1 MLKKFGSQAIQ
12 TASDLEEV
20 QNVVN
25 VSFGSMA
32 NEVEAFAKTA
42 IWSFGMSELTAK
54 QTASTFMAMANGMGL
69 AMKDGKNMSLQLTA
83 LAGDMASFYN
93 VRQDVAQT
101 ALNSIFTG
109 ETESLKKFGIVM
121 TEANLSAFALSRGIT
136 KSYSAMSQAEKVALR
151 YHYVL
156 KATANAQGDFARTSG
171 SWANQVRVLKE
182 QFNQLLGILGKGLI
196 QVLTPIVQVLN
207 KLLSYLIAIGNA
219 IAKLFGGGKITS
231 ISGSMADASGSAGD
245 LNNNIVDTSGS
256 LEDAN
261 NNAKKLQKTI
271 ASFDELNVLNSK
283 DASSSSGSGGIGGS
297 GGGISGGLEIP
308 DYTTQAEEGS
318 LKLGKLGEALVNL
331 GESFGRLAKSLVDVL
346 IPAFEAFYKAGLEK
360 PINAIGK
367 LANEILKFLSG
378 ELDKWSNWLT
388 ENKDQIATFAT
399 NLGRIVE
406 PLGLIVA
413 EILRVAWDA
422 LATAL
427 TLIGD
432 AVRAI
437 GDAIINM
444 DLKDLST
451 VLSILL
457 AITSIKAGVEVG
469 KMFRS
474 MKNDIDGNL
483 IDKLAYL
490 EGYLTGDGKLSVGL
504 TKFGNKFKSVFA
516 KIGAS
521 LSPITSGAMTAFS
534 ATLNQIGASG
544 GALTKLKATLAGIG
558 GGVKGLFTIL
568 KANPVGAIIT
578 AIGLVVTAL
587 IHLWNTNE
595 GFRNWVMEFY
605 NGCIKPVFEWIGNTL
620 SELWNEHLK
629 PLWEKLKPGITSI
642 WETIKTV
649 WDAIANLIGGIIEFL
664 SPFISSLLERIGSV
678 VEYISTYIGMVADVL
693 SGIID
698 FIAGIFTGDWE
709 RAWNGVKEIFSS
721 IWEGIKSLAKSAI
734 NILIDT
740 VNGIIKGLNK
750 IHLPNWE
757 ILGSLAGKGINI
769 PLIPR
774 LEKGGVLTSPTIAM
788 MGEYAGAY
796 HNPEIVTPQN
806 ILRETIDASNG
817 NLVSAFYQMCQQVIQ
832 AIDGVDMSV
841 SIGDD
846 VIAQSAKRGNDAYR
860 KRTGY
865 ALI

>member
-20 QNVVN
+20 QNVVD

-42 IWSFGMSELTAK
+42 IQSFGMSELTAK

-101 ALNSIFTG
+101 ALNSVFTG

-121 TEANLSAFALSRGIT
+121 TEANLNVFALSKGIT

-156 KATANAQGDFARTSG
+156 KSTANAQGDFARTSG
-171 SWANQVRVLKE
+171 SWANQVRILKE
-182 QFNQLLGILGKGLI
+182 QFSQLLGILGKGLI

-231 ISGSMADASGSAGD
+231 ISGTLGNASSSAGD
-245 LNNNIVDTSGS
+245 LNDNIGDTSSG

-283 DASSSSGSGGIGGS
+283 DTSSNNGSGGTG

-308 DYTTQAEEGS
+308 DYTTQVEEGS
-318 LKLGKLGEALVNL
+318 LKLGKLGETLANL
-331 GESFGRLAKSLVDVL
+331 AQSFARLAKSLGDVL
-346 IPAFEAFYKAGLEK
+346 IPAFEAFYKTALERAIK
-360 PINAIGK
+360 AIGD
-367 LANEILKFLSG
+367 LINEMLKFLGG
-378 ELDKWSNWLT
+378 ELDKWSDWLT
-388 ENKDQIATFAT
+388 KNKDQIVIFAT

-406 PLGLIVA
+406 PLALIVT
-413 EILRVAWDA
+413 EILRVAWEA

-427 TLIGD
+427 TLIGN

-437 GDAIINM
+437 ADAIINM
-444 DLKDLST
+444 DLKDIST
-451 VLSILL
+451 ILSILL

-474 MKNDIDGNL
+474 MNKDIDGNL

-516 KIGAS
+516 GIGKA
-521 LSPITSGAMTAFS
+521 LTPITAGAMTAFS
-534 ATLNQIGASG
+534 GTLNQIGASG
-544 GALTKLKATLAGIG
+544 GLLLKLKATIAGIG
-558 GGVKGLFTIL
+558 GGIKGLFSIIT
-568 KANPVGAIIT
+568 ANPIGAIVA
-578 AIGLVVTAL
+578 AIGLVIAAL

-595 GFRNWVMEFY
+595 GFRNWVINFY
-605 NGCIKPVFEWIGNTL
+605 NGVIKPIFERIGKII
-620 SELWNEHLK
+620 SDLWNNHLK

-649 WDAIANLIGGIIEFL
+649 WDAIANLIGGIIVFL
-664 SPFISSLLERIGSV
+664 SPIISAILELVAGSIETWAEIV
-678 VEYISTYIGMVADVL
+678 GAIADIL
-693 SGIID
+693 GGIID
-698 FIAGIFTGDWE
+698 FIAGVFTGDWE
-709 RAWNGVKEIFSS
+709 RAWNGLKDIFAGV
-721 IWEGIKSLAKSAI
+721 WDGIKAI
-734 NILIDT
+734 TRQGVNIIVDI
-740 VNGIIKGLNK
+740 VNGVIKGLNK
-750 IHLPNWE
+750 IHLPNWG

-796 HNPEIVTPQN
+796 QNPEIVTPQN

-846 VIAQSAKRGNDAYR
+846 VIAQSTKRGNDAYK
-860 KRTGY
+860 KRTGH

>member
-109 ETESLKKFGIVM
+109 ETESLKKFGVVM

-156 KATANAQGDFARTSG
+156 KATANAQGDFVRTSG

-196 QVLTPIVQVLN
+196 QVLTPIVKVLN

-245 LNNNIVDTSGS
+245 LNNNIGDASGS

-283 DASSSSGSGGIGGS
+283 DTSSSSSSGTGGT

-308 DYTTQAEEGS
+308 DYTTQVEEGS

-346 IPAFEAFYKAGLEK
+346 IPAFEAFYKTGLEK

-399 NLGRIVE
+399 NLGKIVE

-437 GDAIINM
+437 ADAIINM

-457 AITSIKAGVEVG
+457 AIVSIKAGVEVS
-469 KMFRS
+469 KIFRQ
-474 MKNDIDGNL
+474 MNNDISGDFL
-483 IDKLAYL
+483 DKLFYL
-490 EGYLTGDGKLSVGL
+490 DSFFNGDEGKILG
-504 TKFGNKFKSVFA
+504 FANKFKAAFA
-516 KIGAS
+516 KIGEAIA
-521 LSPITSGAMTAFS
+521 PITSGAMTAFS

-568 KANPVGAIIT
+568 KANPIGAIIT
-578 AIGLVVTAL
+578 AIGLVITAL

-649 WDAIANLIGGIIEFL
+649 WDAIANLIGGILVFL
-664 SPFISSLLERIGSV
+664 SPIISGILEGIGSL
-678 VEYISTYIGMVADVL
+678 VEYISTYIGMIADVL

-740 VNGIIKGLNK
+740 VNGIIRGLNK

>member
-101 ALNSIFTG
+101 ALNSVFTG

-156 KATANAQGDFARTSG
+156 KATANAQGDFVRTSG

-231 ISGSMADASGSAGD
+231 ISNTLGNASGSAGD
-245 LNNNIVDTSGS
+245 LNDNIGDASGS

-283 DASSSSGSGGIGGS
+283 DTSSSSGSGGTGGT

-308 DYTTQAEEGS
+308 DYTTQVEEGS
-318 LKLGKLGEALVNL
+318 IKLGKLGETLVNL
-331 GESFGRLAKSLVDVL
+331 AQSFGRLAKSLWDTL
-346 IPAFEAFYKAGLEK
+346 IPAFEAFYKNGLEK
-360 PINAIGK
+360 ATKAIGD
-367 LANEILKFLSG
+367 LINEMLKFLGG

-388 ENKDQIATFAT
+388 ENKDQIAIFAT
-399 NLGRIVE
+399 NLGKIVE

-413 EILRVAWDA
+413 EILRVAWEA

-444 DLKDLST
+444 DLKDIST
-451 VLSILL
+451 ILSILL
-457 AITSIKAGVEVG
+457 AITSIKAGVEVS
-469 KMFRS
+469 KIFRQ
-474 MKNDIDGNL
+474 MNNDISGNL
-483 IDKLAYL
+483 LDKLFYL
-490 EGYLTGDGKLSVGL
+490 DSFFNGDEGKILG
-504 TKFGNKFKSVFA
+504 FANKFKSAFA
-516 KIGAS
+516 KIGEAIA
-521 LSPITSGAMTAFS
+521 PITSGAMTAFS

-578 AIGLVVTAL
+578 AIGLVITAL

-595 GFRNWVMEFY
+595 DFRNWITEFY
-605 NGCIKPVFEWIGNTL
+605 NGCIKPVFEQISKTI

-664 SPFISSLLERIGSV
+664 SPIISGILARIGNV
-678 VEYISTYIGMVADVL
+678 VEYISIYIGMVADVL

-698 FIAGIFTGDWE
+698 FIAGVFTGDWE
-709 RAWNGVKEIFSS
+709 RAWEGVKEIFSS

-740 VNGIIKGLNK
+740 VNGIIRGLNK

>member
-156 KATANAQGDFARTSG
+156 KATANAQGDFVRTSG

-231 ISGSMADASGSAGD
+231 ISNTLGNASGSAGD
-245 LNNNIVDTSGS
+245 LNDNIGDASGS

-283 DASSSSGSGGIGGS
+283 DTSSSSSGSGGTS
-297 GGGISGGLEIP
+297 GGISGGLEIP
-308 DYTTQAEEGS
+308 DYTTQVEEGS
-318 LKLGKLGEALVNL
+318 LKLGKLGETLVSL
-331 GESFGRLAKSLVDVL
+331 AQSFGRLAKSLGDVL
-346 IPAFEAFYKAGLEK
+346 IPAFEAFYKTALEPAIK
-360 PINAIGK
+360 AIGN
-367 LANEILKFLSG
+367 LINEMLKFLGG
-378 ELDKWSNWLT
+378 ELDKWSDWLT
-388 ENKDQIATFAT
+388 KNKDQIVIFAT

-406 PLGLIVA
+406 PLSLIVA

-427 TLIGD
+427 TLIGN

-457 AITSIKAGVEVG
+457 AITSIKAGVEVS

-474 MKNDIDGNL
+474 MNNDIDGNL

-578 AIGLVVTAL
+578 AIGLVITAL

-605 NGCIKPVFEWIGNTL
+605 NGCIKPVFEWIGNTI
-620 SELWNEHLK
+620 SKLWNEHLK

-649 WDAIANLIGGIIEFL
+649 WDAIANLIGGIIQFL
-664 SPFISSLLERIGSV
+664 SPIISAILELVSGAIDTWGDMVGSFV
-678 VEYISTYIGMVADVL
+678 DVL
-693 SGIID
+693 GGIID
-698 FIAGIFTGDWE
+698 FIAGVFTGDWE
-709 RAWNGVKEIFSS
+709 RVWNGLKEIFTG
-721 IWEGIKSLAKSAI
+721 IWDGMKAVAKGAV
-734 NILIDT
+734 NILIDI

-846 VIAQSAKRGNDAYR
+846 LIAQSTKRGTDAYK

>member
-109 ETESLKKFGIVM
+109 ETESLKKFGVVM

-156 KATANAQGDFARTSG
+156 KATANAQGDFVRTSG

-231 ISGSMADASGSAGD
+231 ISNTLGNASGSAGD
-245 LNNNIVDTSGS
+245 LNDNIGDASGS

-283 DASSSSGSGGIGGS
+283 DTSSSSGSGGTS
-297 GGGISGGLEIP
+297 GGISGGLEIP
-308 DYTTQAEEGS
+308 DYTTQVEEGS
-318 LKLGKLGEALVNL
+318 LKLGKLGETLANL
-331 GESFGRLAKSLVDVL
+331 GQSFARLAKSLGDVL
-346 IPAFEAFYKAGLEK
+346 IPAFEAFYKTALEPAIK
-360 PINAIGK
+360 AIGDLINK
-367 LANEILKFLSG
+367 MLQFLGG
-378 ELDKWSNWLT
+378 ELDKWSDWLT
-388 ENKDQIATFAT
+388 KNKDQIVIFAT

-406 PLGLIVA
+406 PLSLIVA

-427 TLIGD
+427 TLIGN

-444 DLKDLST
+444 DLKDIST
-451 VLSILL
+451 ILSILL

-474 MKNDIDGNL
+474 MNNDIDGNL

-568 KANPVGAIIT
+568 KANPIGAIIT
-578 AIGLVVTAL
+578 AIGLVITAL

-605 NGCIKPVFEWIGNTL
+605 NGCIKPVFEWIGNTI

-649 WDAIANLIGGIIEFL
+649 WDAIANLIGGIIQFL
-664 SPFISSLLERIGSV
+664 SPIISGILARIGNV
-678 VEYISTYIGMVADVL
+678 VEYISIYIGMVADVL

-698 FIAGIFTGDWE
+698 FIAGVFTGDWE

-721 IWEGIKSLAKSAI
+721 IWEGMKKLAKGAV
-734 NILIDT
+734 NILIDI

>member
-20 QNVVN
+20 QNVVD

-42 IWSFGMSELTAK
+42 IQSFGMSELTAK

-69 AMKDGKNMSLQLTA
+69 ALKDGKNMSLQLTA
-83 LAGDMASFYN
+83 LSGDMASFYN

-109 ETESLKKFGIVM
+109 ETESLKKFGVVM
-121 TEANLSAFALSRGIT
+121 TEANLSAFALSKGIT
-136 KSYSAMSQAEKVALR
+136 KSYSDMSQAEKVALR

-156 KATANAQGDFARTSG
+156 KSTANAQGDFARTSG
-171 SWANQVRVLKE
+171 SWANQVRILKE

-231 ISGSMADASGSAGD
+231 ISNTLGNASGSAGD
-245 LNNNIVDTSGS
+245 LKDNIGDTSGS

-283 DASSSSGSGGIGGS
+283 DASSSSGSGGTG

-308 DYTTQAEEGS
+308 DYTTQVEEGS
-318 LKLGKLGEALVNL
+318 LKLGKLGETLANL
-331 GESFGRLAKSLVDVL
+331 AQSFARLAKSLGDVL
-346 IPAFEAFYKAGLEK
+346 IPAFEAFYKTALERAIK
-360 PINAIGK
+360 AIGD
-367 LANEILKFLSG
+367 LINEMLKFLGG
-378 ELDKWSNWLT
+378 ELDKWSDWLT
-388 ENKDQIATFAT
+388 KNKDQIVIFAT

-406 PLGLIVA
+406 PLALIVT
-413 EILRVAWDA
+413 EILRVAWEA

-427 TLIGD
+427 TLIGN

-437 GDAIINM
+437 ADAIINM
-444 DLKDLST
+444 DLKDIST
-451 VLSILL
+451 ILSILL

-474 MKNDIDGNL
+474 MNNDIDGNL

-544 GALTKLKATLAGIG
+544 GALTKLKATIAGIG

-568 KANPVGAIIT
+568 KANPIGAIVA
-578 AIGLVVTAL
+578 AIGLIITAL

-595 GFRNWVMEFY
+595 GFRNWVTEFY
-605 NGCIKPVFEWIGNTL
+605 NGCIKPIFERIGKII

-649 WDAIANLIGGIIEFL
+649 WDAIANLIGGIIVFL
-664 SPFISSLLERIGSV
+664 SPIISAILELVSGSIETWAEMVGSL
-678 VEYISTYIGMVADVL
+678 ADVL

-698 FIAGIFTGDWE
+698 FIAGVFTGDWE
-709 RAWNGVKEIFSS
+709 RAWNGLKEIFTG
-721 IWEGIKSLAKSAI
+721 IWDGMKAVARHGV
-734 NILIDT
+734 NILVDI

-774 LEKGGVLTSPTIAM
+774 LAKGGVLTSPTIAM

-796 HNPEIVTPQN
+796 QNPEIVTPQN
-806 ILRETIDASNG
+806 ILKETIDASNG

-832 AIDGVDMSV
+832 AIDGIDMSV
-841 SIGDD
+841 SICDD
-846 VIAQSAKRGNDAYR
+846 VIAQSTKRGNDAYK

>member
-1 MLKKFGSQAIQ
+1 MLKKFGSYAIQ

-54 QTASTFMAMANGMGL
+54 RTASTFMAMANGMGL

-109 ETESLKKFGIVM
+109 ETESLKKFGVVM

-231 ISGSMADASGSAGD
+231 ISNTLGNASGSAGD
-245 LNNNIVDTSGS
+245 LNDNIGDASGS

-283 DASSSSGSGGIGGS
+283 DTSSSSSSGTGGA
-297 GGGISGGLEIP
+297 ISGGLEIP
-308 DYTTQAEEGS
+308 DYTTQVEEGS
-318 LKLGKLGEALVNL
+318 LKLGKLGETLANL
-331 GESFGRLAKSLVDVL
+331 GQSFARLAKSLVNVL
-346 IPAFEAFYKAGLEK
+346 IPAFEAFYKNALEPAIK
-360 PINAIGK
+360 AIGN
-367 LANEILKFLSG
+367 LINEMLKFLGG
-378 ELDKWSNWLT
+378 ELDKWSDWLT
-388 ENKDQIATFAT
+388 KNKDQIVIFAT

-406 PLGLIVA
+406 PLSLIVA

-427 TLIGD
+427 TLIGN

-444 DLKDLST
+444 DLKDIST
-451 VLSILL
+451 ILSILL

-474 MKNDIDGNL
+474 MNNDIDGNL

-568 KANPVGAIIT
+568 KANPIGLIIT
-578 AIGLVVTAL
+578 AIGLVITAL

-605 NGCIKPVFEWIGNTL
+605 NGCIKPVFEWIGNTI
-620 SELWNEHLK
+620 SKLWNEHLK

-649 WDAIANLIGGIIEFL
+649 WDAIANLIGGIIQFL
-664 SPFISSLLERIGSV
+664 SPIISAILELVSGAIDTWAEMVGSF
-678 VEYISTYIGMVADVL
+678 ADVL
-693 SGIID
+693 GGIID
-698 FIAGIFTGDWE
+698 FIAGVFTGDWE
-709 RAWNGVKEIFSS
+709 RVWNGLKEIFTG
-721 IWEGIKSLAKSAI
+721 IWDGMKAVAKGAV
-734 NILIDT
+734 NVLIDI

>member
-109 ETESLKKFGIVM
+109 ETESLKKFGVVM

-156 KATANAQGDFARTSG
+156 KATANAQGDFVRTSG

-182 QFNQLLGILGKGLI
+182 HFNQSLGILGKGLI
-196 QVLTPIVQVLN
+196 PVLTPIVHLLN

-231 ISGSMADASGSAGD
+231 ISNTLGNASGSAGD
-245 LNNNIVDTSGS
+245 LNDNIGDASGS

-283 DASSSSGSGGIGGS
+283 DTSSSSSSGTGGA
-297 GGGISGGLEIP
+297 ISGGLEIP
-308 DYTTQAEEGS
+308 DYTTQVEEGS
-318 LKLGKLGEALVNL
+318 LKLGKLGETLVNL
-331 GESFGRLAKSLVDVL
+331 AQSFARLAKSLGDVL
-346 IPAFEAFYKAGLEK
+346 IPAFEAFYKTALEPAIK
-360 PINAIGK
+360 AIGN
-367 LANEILKFLSG
+367 LINEMLKFLGG
-378 ELDKWSNWLT
+378 ELDKWSDWLT
-388 ENKDQIATFAT
+388 KNKDQIVIFAT

-406 PLGLIVA
+406 PLSLIVA

-427 TLIGD
+427 TLIGN

-437 GDAIINM
+437 ADAIINM
-444 DLKDLST
+444 DLKDIST
-451 VLSILL
+451 ILSILL

-474 MKNDIDGNL
+474 MNNDIDGNL

-504 TKFGNKFKSVFA
+504 TKFGNKFKSIFA

-578 AIGLVVTAL
+578 AIGLVITAL

-605 NGCIKPVFEWIGNTL
+605 NGCIKPVFEQISKTI
-620 SELWNEHLK
+620 SKLWNEHLK

-649 WDAIANLIGGIIEFL
+649 WDAIANLIGGIIQFL
-664 SPFISSLLERIGSV
+664 SPIISAILELVSGAIDTWGDMVGSFV
-678 VEYISTYIGMVADVL
+678 DVL
-693 SGIID
+693 GGIID
-698 FIAGIFTGDWE
+698 FIAGVFTGDWE
-709 RAWNGVKEIFSS
+709 RVWNGLKEIFTG
-721 IWEGIKSLAKSAI
+721 IWDGMKAVAKGAV
-734 NILIDT
+734 NILIDI

-796 HNPEIVTPQN
+796 QNPEIVTPQN

>member
-101 ALNSIFTG
+101 ALNSVFTG

-121 TEANLSAFALSRGIT
+121 TEANLNAFALSRGIT

-156 KATANAQGDFARTSG
+156 KSTANAQGDFARTSG

-182 QFNQLLGILGKGLI
+182 QFSQLLGILGKGLI

-231 ISGSMADASGSAGD
+231 ISGSIADASGSAGD
-245 LNNNIVDTSGS
+245 LNDNIGDTSGS

-283 DASSSSGSGGIGGS
+283 DTSSSSGSGGT
-297 GGGISGGLEIP
+297 GGGISGELEIP
-308 DYTTQAEEGS
+308 DYTTQVEEGS
-318 LKLGKLGEALVNL
+318 LKLGKLGETLANL
-331 GESFGRLAKSLVDVL
+331 GQSFARLAKSLGDVL
-346 IPAFEAFYKAGLEK
+346 IPAFEAFYKTALERAIK
-360 PINAIGK
+360 AIGD
-367 LANEILKFLSG
+367 LINEMLKFLGG
-378 ELDKWSNWLT
+378 ELDKWSDWLT
-388 ENKDQIATFAT
+388 KNKDQIVIFAT

-406 PLGLIVA
+406 PLALIVA
-413 EILRVAWDA
+413 EILRVSWEA

-427 TLIGD
+427 TLIGN

-437 GDAIINM
+437 ADAIINM

-451 VLSILL
+451 ILSILL
-457 AITSIKAGVEVG
+457 AITSIKAGVEVS

-474 MKNDIDGNL
+474 MNKDIDGNL

-516 KIGAS
+516 GIAGS

-534 ATLNQIGASG
+534 ATLNKIGASG
-544 GALTKLKATLAGIG
+544 GALTKLKATIAGIG

-578 AIGLVVTAL
+578 AIGLVITAL

-595 GFRNWVMEFY
+595 GFRNWVIEFY
-605 NGCIKPVFEWIGNTL
+605 NGCIKPVFEQISKTI

-642 WETIKTV
+642 WETVKTV
-649 WDAIANLIGGIIEFL
+649 WDAIANLIGGILVFL
-664 SPFISSLLERIGSV
+664 SPIISGILEGIGSV
-678 VEYISTYIGMVADVL
+678 VEYISIYIGMVADVL

-698 FIAGIFTGDWE
+698 FIAGVFTGDWE

-721 IWEGIKSLAKSAI
+721 IWEGIKKLAKAAV
-734 NILIDT
+734 NILIDI

-846 VIAQSAKRGNDAYR
+846 VIAQSTKRGNDAYR
-860 KRTGY
+860 KRTGH

>member
-20 QNVVN
+20 QNVVD

-42 IWSFGMSELTAK
+42 IQSFGMSELTAK

-101 ALNSIFTG
+101 ALNSVFTG

-121 TEANLSAFALSRGIT
+121 TEANLNAFALSKGIT

-156 KATANAQGDFARTSG
+156 KSTANAQGDFARTSG
-171 SWANQVRVLKE
+171 SWANQVRILKE
-182 QFNQLLGILGKGLI
+182 QFSQLLGILGKGLI

-231 ISGSMADASGSAGD
+231 ISGTLGNASSSAGD
-245 LNNNIVDTSGS
+245 LNDNIGDTSSG

-283 DASSSSGSGGIGGS
+283 DTSSNNGSGGTG

-308 DYTTQAEEGS
+308 DYTTQVEEGS
-318 LKLGKLGEALVNL
+318 LKLGKLGETLANL
-331 GESFGRLAKSLVDVL
+331 AQSFARLAKSLGDVL
-346 IPAFEAFYKAGLEK
+346 IPAFEAFYKTALERAIK
-360 PINAIGK
+360 AIGD
-367 LANEILKFLSG
+367 LINEMLKFLGG
-378 ELDKWSNWLT
+378 ELDKWSDWLT
-388 ENKDQIATFAT
+388 KNKDQIVIFAT

-406 PLGLIVA
+406 PLALIVT
-413 EILRVAWDA
+413 EILRVAWEA

-427 TLIGD
+427 TLIGN

-437 GDAIINM
+437 ADAIINM
-444 DLKDLST
+444 DLKDIST
-451 VLSILL
+451 ILSILL

-474 MKNDIDGNL
+474 MNKDIDGNL

-516 KIGAS
+516 GIGKA
-521 LSPITSGAMTAFS
+521 LTPITAGAMTAFS
-534 ATLNQIGASG
+534 GTLNQIGASG
-544 GALTKLKATLAGIG
+544 GLLLKLKATIAGIG
-558 GGVKGLFTIL
+558 GGIKGLFSIIT
-568 KANPVGAIIT
+568 ANPIGAIVA
-578 AIGLVVTAL
+578 AIGLVIAAL

-595 GFRNWVMEFY
+595 GFRNWVINFY
-605 NGCIKPVFEWIGNTL
+605 NGVIKPIFERIGKII
-620 SELWNEHLK
+620 SDLWNNHLK

-649 WDAIANLIGGIIEFL
+649 WDAIANLIGGIIVFL
-664 SPFISSLLERIGSV
+664 SPIISAILELVAGSIETWAEIV
-678 VEYISTYIGMVADVL
+678 GAIADIL
-693 SGIID
+693 GGIID
-698 FIAGIFTGDWE
+698 FIAGVFTGDWE
-709 RAWNGVKEIFSS
+709 RAWNGLKDIFAGV
-721 IWEGIKSLAKSAI
+721 WDGIKAI
-734 NILIDT
+734 TRQGVNIIVDI
-740 VNGIIKGLNK
+740 VNGVIKGLNK
-750 IHLPNWE
+750 IHLPNWG

-796 HNPEIVTPQN
+796 QNPEIVTPQN

-846 VIAQSAKRGNDAYR
+846 VIAQSTKRGNDAYK
-860 KRTGY
+860 KRTGH

>member
-101 ALNSIFTG
+101 ALNSVFTG

-156 KATANAQGDFARTSG
+156 KATANAQGDFVRTSG

-245 LNNNIVDTSGS
+245 LNNNIGDASGS

-283 DASSSSGSGGIGGS
+283 DTSSSSSSGSGGT

-308 DYTTQAEEGS
+308 DYTTQVEEGS
-318 LKLGKLGEALVNL
+318 VKLGKLGETLVNL
-331 GESFGRLAKSLVDVL
+331 AQSFGRLAKSLWDTL
-346 IPAFEAFYKAGLEK
+346 IPAFEAFYKNGLEK
-360 PINAIGK
+360 ATKAIGN
-367 LANEILKFLSG
+367 LINEMLKFLGG
-378 ELDKWSNWLT
+378 ELDKWSDWLT
-388 ENKDQIATFAT
+388 ENKDQIAIFAT
-399 NLGRIVE
+399 NLGKIVE

-413 EILRVAWDA
+413 EILRVAWEA

-427 TLIGD
+427 SLIGD

-437 GDAIINM
+437 ADAIINM

-457 AITSIKAGVEVG
+457 AIVSIKAGTEVS
-469 KMFRS
+469 KIFRQ
-474 MKNDIDGNL
+474 MNNDISGNL
-483 IDKLAYL
+483 LDKLFYL
-490 EGYLTGDGKLSVGL
+490 DSFFNGDEGKILG
-504 TKFGNKFKSVFA
+504 FANKFKSAFA
-516 KIGAS
+516 KIGEAIA
-521 LSPITSGAMTAFS
+521 PITSGAMTAFS

-578 AIGLVVTAL
+578 AIGLVITAL

-605 NGCIKPVFEWIGNTL
+605 NGCIKPVFEWIGNTV

-664 SPFISSLLERIGSV
+664 SPIISGILARIGHV
-678 VEYISTYIGMVADVL
+678 VEYISIYIGMVADVL

-698 FIAGIFTGDWE
+698 FIAGVFTGDWE
-709 RAWNGVKEIFSS
+709 RVWEGVKEIFSS
-721 IWEGIKSLAKSAI
+721 IWEGIKRLAKSAV
-734 NILIDT
+734 NALANV
-740 VNGIIKGLNK
+740 VNGIIRGLNK

-769 PLIPR
+769 PLIPT
-774 LEKGGVLTSPTIAM
+774 LAKGGVLTSPTVAM

-846 VIAQSAKRGNDAYR
+846 VIAQSTKRGNDAYK

>member
-156 KATANAQGDFARTSG
+156 KATANAQGDFVRTSG

-231 ISGSMADASGSAGD
+231 ISNTLGNASGSAGD
-245 LNNNIVDTSGS
+245 LNDNIGDASGS

-283 DASSSSGSGGIGGS
+283 DTSSSSGSGGTS
-297 GGGISGGLEIP
+297 GGISGGLEIP
-308 DYTTQAEEGS
+308 DYTTQVEEGS
-318 LKLGKLGEALVNL
+318 LKLGKLGETLANL
-331 GESFGRLAKSLVDVL
+331 GQSFARLAKSLVNVL
-346 IPAFEAFYKAGLEK
+346 IPAFEAFYKTALEPAIK
-360 PINAIGK
+360 AIGDLINK
-367 LANEILKFLSG
+367 MLQFLGG
-378 ELDKWSNWLT
+378 ELDKWSDWLT
-388 ENKDQIATFAT
+388 KNKDQIAIFAT
-399 NLGRIVE
+399 NLGKIVE
-406 PLGLIVA
+406 PLTLIVA

-427 TLIGD
+427 TLIGN

-444 DLKDLST
+444 DLKDIST
-451 VLSILL
+451 ILSILL
-457 AITSIKAGVEVG
+457 AITSIKAGVEVS

-474 MKNDIDGNL
+474 MNNDIDGNL

-578 AIGLVVTAL
+578 AIGLVITAL

-595 GFRNWVMEFY
+595 GFRNWVIEFY
-605 NGCIKPVFEWIGNTL
+605 NGCIKPVFEQISKTI
-620 SELWNEHLK
+620 SKLWNEHLK

-649 WDAIANLIGGIIEFL
+649 WDAIANLIGGIIQFL
-664 SPFISSLLERIGSV
+664 SPIISAILELVSGAIDTWGDMVGSFV
-678 VEYISTYIGMVADVL
+678 DVL
-693 SGIID
+693 GGIID
-698 FIAGIFTGDWE
+698 FIAGVFTGDWE
-709 RAWNGVKEIFSS
+709 RVWNGLKEIFTG
-721 IWEGIKSLAKSAI
+721 IWDGMKAVAKGAV
-734 NILIDT
+734 NILIDI

-832 AIDGVDMSV
+832 AIDNVDMSV

>member
-101 ALNSIFTG
+101 ALNSVFTG

-156 KATANAQGDFARTSG
+156 KATANAQGDFVRTSG

-182 QFNQLLGILGKGLI
+182 QFSQLLGILGKGLI

-231 ISGSMADASGSAGD
+231 ISNTLGNASGSAGD
-245 LNNNIVDTSGS
+245 LNDNIGDASGS

-283 DASSSSGSGGIGGS
+283 DTSSSSSGSGGTS
-297 GGGISGGLEIP
+297 GGISGGLEIP
-308 DYTTQAEEGS
+308 DYTTQVEEGS
-318 LKLGKLGEALVNL
+318 LKLGKLGETLVSL
-331 GESFGRLAKSLVDVL
+331 AQSFGRLAKSLGDVL
-346 IPAFEAFYKAGLEK
+346 IPAFEAFYKTALEPAIK
-360 PINAIGK
+360 AIGN
-367 LANEILKFLSG
+367 LINEMLKFLGG
-378 ELDKWSNWLT
+378 ELDKWSDWLT
-388 ENKDQIATFAT
+388 KNKDQIVIFAT

-413 EILRVAWDA
+413 EILKVAWDA

-427 TLIGD
+427 SLIGD

-457 AITSIKAGVEVG
+457 AIVSVKAGTEVS
-469 KMFRS
+469 KIFRQ
-474 MKNDIDGNL
+474 MNNDISGNL
-483 IDKLAYL
+483 IDKLFYL
-490 EGYLTGDGKLSVGL
+490 DSFFNGDEGKILG
-504 TKFGNKFKSVFA
+504 FANKFKAAFA
-516 KIGAS
+516 KIGEAIA
-521 LSPITSGAMTAFS
+521 PITSGAMTAFS

-578 AIGLVVTAL
+578 AIGLVITAL

-595 GFRNWVMEFY
+595 GFRNWVIEFY
-605 NGCIKPVFEWIGNTL
+605 NGCIKPVFEWIGKTI

-642 WETIKTV
+642 WETVKTV
-649 WDAIANLIGGIIEFL
+649 WDAIANLIGGIIQFL
-664 SPFISSLLERIGSV
+664 SPIISAILELVSGAIDTWGDMVGSFV
-678 VEYISTYIGMVADVL
+678 DVL
-693 SGIID
+693 GGIID
-698 FIAGIFTGDWE
+698 FIAGVFTGDWE
-709 RAWNGVKEIFSS
+709 RVWNGLKEIFTG
-721 IWEGIKSLAKSAI
+721 IWDGMKAVAKGAV
-734 NILIDT
+734 NILIDI

>member
-25 VSFGSMA
+25 VSFGSMT

-54 QTASTFMAMANGMGL
+54 RTASTFMAMANGMGL

-109 ETESLKKFGIVM
+109 ETESLKKFGVVM

-156 KATANAQGDFARTSG
+156 KATANAQGDFVRTSG

-231 ISGSMADASGSAGD
+231 ISNTLGNASGSAGD
-245 LNNNIVDTSGS
+245 LNDNIGDASGS

-283 DASSSSGSGGIGGS
+283 DTSSSSGTGGT

-308 DYTTQAEEGS
+308 DYTTQVEEGS
-318 LKLGKLGEALVNL
+318 LKLGKLGETLTNL
-331 GESFGRLAKSLVDVL
+331 AQSFARLAKSLGDVL
-346 IPAFEAFYKAGLEK
+346 IPAFEAFYKTALEPAIK
-360 PINAIGK
+360 AIGN
-367 LANEILKFLSG
+367 LINEMLKFLGG
-378 ELDKWSNWLT
+378 ELDKWSDWLT
-388 ENKDQIATFAT
+388 KNKDQIVIFAN

-427 TLIGD
+427 TLIGN

-444 DLKDLST
+444 DLKDIST
-451 VLSILL
+451 ILSILL

-474 MKNDIDGNL
+474 MNNDIDGNL

-578 AIGLVVTAL
+578 AIGLVITAL

-595 GFRNWVMEFY
+595 GFRNWVIEFY
-605 NGCIKPVFEWIGNTL
+605 NGCIKPVFEQISKTI
-620 SELWNEHLK
+620 SKLWNEHLK

-649 WDAIANLIGGIIEFL
+649 WDAIANLIGGIIQFL
-664 SPFISSLLERIGSV
+664 SPIISAILELVSGAIDTWGDMVGSFV
-678 VEYISTYIGMVADVL
+678 DVL
-693 SGIID
+693 GGIID
-698 FIAGIFTGDWE
+698 FIAGVFTGDWE
-709 RAWNGVKEIFSS
+709 RVWNGLKEIFTG
-721 IWEGIKSLAKSAI
+721 IWDGMKAVAKGAV
-734 NILIDT
+734 NVLIDI

>member
-54 QTASTFMAMANGMGL
+54 RTASTFMAMANGMGL

-109 ETESLKKFGIVM
+109 ETESLKKFGVVM

-151 YHYVL
+151 YNYVL
-156 KATANAQGDFARTSG
+156 KDTANAQGDFVRTSG
-171 SWANQVRVLKE
+171 SWANQVRILKE
-182 QFNQLLGILGKGLI
+182 QFSQLLGILGKGLI

-231 ISGSMADASGSAGD
+231 ISNTLGNASGSAGD
-245 LNNNIVDTSGS
+245 LNDNIGDASGS

-283 DASSSSGSGGIGGS
+283 DTSSSGSGGT

-308 DYTTQAEEGS
+308 DYTTQVEEGS
-318 LKLGKLGEALVNL
+318 LKLGKLGETLANL
-331 GESFGRLAKSLVDVL
+331 AQSFARLAKSLGDVL
-346 IPAFEAFYKAGLEK
+346 IPAFEAFYKTALEPAIK
-360 PINAIGK
+360 AIGN
-367 LANEILKFLSG
+367 LINEMLKFLGG
-378 ELDKWSNWLT
+378 ELDKWSDWLT
-388 ENKDQIATFAT
+388 KNKDQIVIFAT

-406 PLGLIVA
+406 PLSLIVA

-444 DLKDLST
+444 DLKDIST
-451 VLSILL
+451 ILSILL

-474 MKNDIDGNL
+474 MNNDIDGNL

-534 ATLNQIGASG
+534 ATLNQIGTSG

-568 KANPVGAIIT
+568 RANPIGAIIT
-578 AIGLVVTAL
+578 AIGLVITAL

-595 GFRNWVMEFY
+595 GFRNWVIEFY
-605 NGCIKPVFEWIGNTL
+605 NGCIKPVFEWIGKTI

-629 PLWEKLKPGITSI
+629 PLWEKLRPGITSI

-649 WDAIANLIGGIIEFL
+649 WDAIANLIGGIIQFL
-664 SPFISSLLERIGSV
+664 SPIISAILELVSGAIDTWAEMVGSFV
-678 VEYISTYIGMVADVL
+678 DVL
-693 SGIID
+693 GGIID
-698 FIAGIFTGDWE
+698 FIAGVFTGDWE
-709 RAWNGVKEIFSS
+709 RVWNGLKEIFTG
-721 IWEGIKSLAKSAI
+721 IWDGMKAVAKGAV
-734 NILIDT
+734 NILIDI

>member
-109 ETESLKKFGIVM
+109 ETESLKKFGVVM

-156 KATANAQGDFARTSG
+156 KATANAQGDFVRTSG

-245 LNNNIVDTSGS
+245 LNNNIGDASGS

-283 DASSSSGSGGIGGS
+283 DTSSSSSGTGGT

-308 DYTTQAEEGS
+308 DYTTQVEEGS
-318 LKLGKLGEALVNL
+318 LKLGKLGETLANL
-331 GESFGRLAKSLVDVL
+331 AQSFARLAKSLGDVL
-346 IPAFEAFYKAGLEK
+346 IPAFEAFYKTALEPAIK
-360 PINAIGK
+360 AIGDLINK
-367 LANEILKFLSG
+367 MLQFLGG
-378 ELDKWSNWLT
+378 ELDKWSDWLT
-388 ENKDQIATFAT
+388 KNKDQIVIFAT

-427 TLIGD
+427 SLIGD

-451 VLSILL
+451 ILSLLL
-457 AITSIKAGVEVG
+457 AIVSIKAGVEVS
-469 KMFRS
+469 KIFRQ
-474 MKNDIDGNL
+474 MNNDISGNL
-483 IDKLAYL
+483 IDKLFYL
-490 EGYLTGDGKLSVGL
+490 DSFFNGDEGKILG
-504 TKFGNKFKSVFA
+504 FANKFKAAFA
-516 KIGAS
+516 KIGAAIA
-521 LSPITSGAMTAFS
+521 PITSGAMTAFS

-578 AIGLVVTAL
+578 AIGLVITAL

-605 NGCIKPVFEWIGNTL
+605 NGCIKPVFEQISKTI
-620 SELWNEHLK
+620 SKVWNEHLK

-649 WDAIANLIGGIIEFL
+649 WDAIANLIGGIIQFL
-664 SPFISSLLERIGSV
+664 SPIISAILELVSGAVDTWGDMIGSFV
-678 VEYISTYIGMVADVL
+678 DVL
-693 SGIID
+693 GGIID
-698 FIAGIFTGDWE
+698 FIAGVFTGDWE
-709 RAWNGVKEIFSS
+709 RVWNGLKEIFTG
-721 IWEGIKSLAKSAI
+721 IWDGMKAVAKGAV
-734 NILIDT
+734 NVLIDI

>member
-109 ETESLKKFGIVM
+109 ETESLKKFGVVM

-156 KATANAQGDFARTSG
+156 KATANAQGDFVRTSG
-171 SWANQVRVLKE
+171 SWANQVRILKE
-182 QFNQLLGILGKGLI
+182 QFSQLLGILGKGLI

-245 LNNNIVDTSGS
+245 LNNNIGDASGS

-283 DASSSSGSGGIGGS
+283 DTSSSSGSGGTGGA
-297 GGGISGGLEIP
+297 ISGGLEIP
-308 DYTTQAEEGS
+308 DYTTQVEEGS
-318 LKLGKLGEALVNL
+318 LKLGKLGETLANL
-331 GESFGRLAKSLVDVL
+331 AQSFARLAKSLGDVL
-346 IPAFEAFYKAGLEK
+346 IPAFEAFYKTALEPAIK
-360 PINAIGK
+360 AIGDLINK
-367 LANEILKFLSG
+367 MLQFLGG
-378 ELDKWSNWLT
+378 ELDKWSDWLT
-388 ENKDQIATFAT
+388 KNKDQIAIFAT

-427 TLIGD
+427 TLIGN

-474 MKNDIDGNL
+474 MNNDIDGNL

-568 KANPVGAIIT
+568 KANPIGAIIT
-578 AIGLVVTAL
+578 AIGLVITAL

-605 NGCIKPVFEWIGNTL
+605 NGCIKPVFEWIGNTI

-649 WDAIANLIGGIIEFL
+649 WDAIANLIGGIIQFL
-664 SPFISSLLERIGSV
+664 SPIISAILELVAGAIDTWGDMVGSFV
-678 VEYISTYIGMVADVL
+678 DVL
-693 SGIID
+693 GGIID
-698 FIAGIFTGDWE
+698 FIAGVFTGDWE

-721 IWEGIKSLAKSAI
+721 IWDGMKAVAKGAV
-734 NILIDT
+734 NILIDI

>member
-109 ETESLKKFGIVM
+109 ETESLKKFGVVM

-156 KATANAQGDFARTSG
+156 KATANAQGDFVRTSG
-171 SWANQVRVLKE
+171 SWANQVRILKE
-182 QFNQLLGILGKGLI
+182 QFSQLLGILGKGLI

-245 LNNNIVDTSGS
+245 LNNNIGDASGS

-283 DASSSSGSGGIGGS
+283 DTSSSSGSGGTGGA
-297 GGGISGGLEIP
+297 ISGGLEIP
-308 DYTTQAEEGS
+308 DYTTQVEEGS
-318 LKLGKLGEALVNL
+318 LKLGKLGETLANL
-331 GESFGRLAKSLVDVL
+331 AQSFARLAKSLGDVL
-346 IPAFEAFYKAGLEK
+346 IPAFEAFYKTALEPAIK
-360 PINAIGK
+360 AIGDLINK
-367 LANEILKFLSG
+367 MLQFLGG
-378 ELDKWSNWLT
+378 ELDKWSDWLT
-388 ENKDQIATFAT
+388 KNKDQIVIFAN

-427 TLIGD
+427 TLIGN

-474 MKNDIDGNL
+474 MNNDIDGNL

-568 KANPVGAIIT
+568 KANPIGAIIT
-578 AIGLVVTAL
+578 AIGLVITAL

-605 NGCIKPVFEWIGNTL
+605 NGCIKPVFEWIGNTI

-649 WDAIANLIGGIIEFL
+649 WDAIANLIGGIIQFL
-664 SPFISSLLERIGSV
+664 SPIISAILELVAGAIDTWGDMVGSFV
-678 VEYISTYIGMVADVL
+678 DVL
-693 SGIID
+693 GGIID
-698 FIAGIFTGDWE
+698 FIAGVFTGDWE

-721 IWEGIKSLAKSAI
+721 IWDGMKAVAKGAV
-734 NILIDT
+734 NILIDI

>member
-101 ALNSIFTG
+101 ALNSVFTG

-121 TEANLSAFALSRGIT
+121 TEANLNAFALSRGIT

-156 KATANAQGDFARTSG
+156 KATANAQGDFVRTSG

-231 ISGSMADASGSAGD
+231 ISNTLDNASGSAGD
-245 LNNNIVDTSGS
+245 LNNNIGDASGS

-283 DASSSSGSGGIGGS
+283 DTSSSSGSGGTGGA

-308 DYTTQAEEGS
+308 DYTTQVEEGS
-318 LKLGKLGEALVNL
+318 LKLGKLGETLVNL
-331 GESFGRLAKSLVDVL
+331 AQSFARLAKSLWDTL
-346 IPAFEAFYKAGLEK
+346 IPAFEAFYKNGLEK
-360 PINAIGK
+360 ATKAIGD
-367 LANEILKFLSG
+367 LINEMLKFLGG
-378 ELDKWSNWLT
+378 ELDKWSDWLT
-388 ENKDQIATFAT
+388 KNKDQIATFAT
-399 NLGRIVE
+399 NLGKIVE

-413 EILRVAWDA
+413 EILRVAWEA

-427 TLIGD
+427 SLIGD

-457 AITSIKAGVEVG
+457 AITSIKAGVEVS
-469 KMFRS
+469 KIFRQ
-474 MKNDIDGNL
+474 MNNDISGNL
-483 IDKLAYL
+483 IDKLFYL
-490 EGYLTGDGKLSVGL
+490 DSFFNGDEGKILG
-504 TKFGNKFKSVFA
+504 FANKFKDAFA
-516 KIGAS
+516 KIGAAIA
-521 LSPITSGAMTAFS
+521 PITSGAMTAFS

-578 AIGLVVTAL
+578 AIGLVITAL

-595 GFRNWVMEFY
+595 DFRNWITEFY
-605 NGCIKPVFEWIGNTL
+605 NGCIKPVFEQISKTI

-649 WDAIANLIGGIIEFL
+649 WDTIANLIGGIIEFL
-664 SPFISSLLERIGSV
+664 SPFISSILARIGSV

-709 RAWNGVKEIFSS
+709 RAWEGVKEIFSS

-740 VNGIIKGLNK
+740 VNGIIRGLNK

-796 HNPEIVTPQN
+796 QNPEIVTPQN

>member
-20 QNVVN
+20 QNVVD

-42 IWSFGMSELTAK
+42 IQSFGMSELTAK

-69 AMKDGKNMSLQLTA
+69 ALKDGKNMSLQLTA

-101 ALNSIFTG
+101 ALNSVFTG

-121 TEANLSAFALSRGIT
+121 TEANLNAFALSKGIS

-156 KATANAQGDFARTSG
+156 KSTANAQGDFARTSG
-171 SWANQVRVLKE
+171 SWANQVRILKE
-182 QFNQLLGILGKGLI
+182 QFSQLLGILGKGLI

-231 ISGSMADASGSAGD
+231 ISGTLGNASSSAGD
-245 LNNNIVDTSGS
+245 LNDNIGDTSSG

-283 DASSSSGSGGIGGS
+283 DTSSSSGSGGTG

-308 DYTTQAEEGS
+308 DYTTQVEEGS
-318 LKLGKLGEALVNL
+318 LKLGKLGETLANL
-331 GESFGRLAKSLVDVL
+331 AQSFARLAKSLGDVL
-346 IPAFEAFYKAGLEK
+346 IPAFEAFYKTALERAIK
-360 PINAIGK
+360 AIGD
-367 LANEILKFLSG
+367 LINEMLKFLGG
-378 ELDKWSNWLT
+378 ELDKWSDWLT
-388 ENKDQIATFAT
+388 KNKDQIVIFAT

-406 PLGLIVA
+406 PLALIVT
-413 EILRVAWDA
+413 EILRVAWEA

-427 TLIGD
+427 TLIGN

-437 GDAIINM
+437 ADAIINM
-444 DLKDLST
+444 DLKDIST
-451 VLSILL
+451 ILSILL

-474 MKNDIDGNL
+474 MNKDIDGNL

-516 KIGAS
+516 GIASS

-544 GALTKLKATLAGIG
+544 GALTKLKATIAGIG

-568 KANPVGAIIT
+568 KANPIGAIVA
-578 AIGLVVTAL
+578 AIGLIITAL

-595 GFRNWVMEFY
+595 GFRNWVIEFY
-605 NGCIKPVFEWIGNTL
+605 NGCIKPVFEWIGKTI

-642 WETIKTV
+642 WETVKTV
-649 WDAIANLIGGIIEFL
+649 WDAIANLIGGILVFL
-664 SPFISSLLERIGSV
+664 SPIISGILARIGSV
-678 VEYISTYIGMVADVL
+678 VEYISIYIGMVADVL

-698 FIAGIFTGDWE
+698 FIAGVFTGDWE
-709 RAWNGVKEIFSS
+709 RAWNGVKQIFSS
-721 IWEGIKSLAKSAI
+721 IWEGIKKLARAGV
-734 NILIDT
+734 NVLIDT

-774 LEKGGVLTSPTIAM
+774 LAKGGVLTSPTIAM

-796 HNPEIVTPQN
+796 QNPEIVTPQN

-846 VIAQSAKRGNDAYR
+846 VIAQSTKRGNDAYK
-860 KRTGY
+860 KRTGH

>member
-1 MLKKFGSQAIQ
+1 
-12 TASDLEEV
+12 
-20 QNVVN
+20 
-25 VSFGSMA
+25 MA

-42 IWSFGMSELTAK
+42 IQSFGMSELTAK

-69 AMKDGKNMSLQLTA
+69 ALKDGKNMSLQLTA
-83 LAGDMASFYN
+83 LSGDMASFYN

-109 ETESLKKFGIVM
+109 ETESLKKFGVVM
-121 TEANLSAFALSRGIT
+121 TEANLSAFALSKGIT

-156 KATANAQGDFARTSG
+156 KSTANAQGDFARTSG
-171 SWANQVRVLKE
+171 SWANQVRILKE

-231 ISGSMADASGSAGD
+231 ISGTLGNASSSAGD
-245 LNNNIVDTSGS
+245 LNDNIGDTSSG

-271 ASFDELNVLNSK
+271 ASFDELNVLNFK
-283 DASSSSGSGGIGGS
+283 DTSSSSGSGGTGG

-308 DYTTQAEEGS
+308 DYTTQVEEGS
-318 LKLGKLGEALVNL
+318 LKLGKLGETLANL
-331 GESFGRLAKSLVDVL
+331 AQSFARLAKSLGDVL
-346 IPAFEAFYKAGLEK
+346 IPAFEAFYKTALERAIK
-360 PINAIGK
+360 AIGD
-367 LANEILKFLSG
+367 LINEMLKFLGG
-378 ELDKWSNWLT
+378 ELDKWSDWLT
-388 ENKDQIATFAT
+388 KNKDQIVIFAT

-406 PLGLIVA
+406 PLALIVA
-413 EILRVAWDA
+413 EILRVAWEA

-427 TLIGD
+427 TLIGN

-437 GDAIINM
+437 ADAIINM

-451 VLSILL
+451 ILSILL
-457 AITSIKAGVEVG
+457 AIVSIKAGTEVS
-469 KMFRS
+469 KIFRQ
-474 MKNDIDGNL
+474 MNNDIDGNL
-483 IDKLAYL
+483 IDKLFYL
-490 EGYLTGDGKLSVGL
+490 DSFFNGDEGKILAFS
-504 TKFGNKFKSVFA
+504 NKFKSAFA
-516 KIGAS
+516 SIGNAIA
-521 LSPITSGAMTAFS
+521 PITDGAMTAFS

-544 GALTKLKATLAGIG
+544 GALTKLKATIAGIG
-558 GGVKGLFTIL
+558 GGVKGLFSIIS
-568 KANPVGAIIT
+568 ANPIGAIVA
-578 AIGLVVTAL
+578 AIGLVITAL

-595 GFRNWVMEFY
+595 GFRNWVTEFY
-605 NGCIKPVFEWIGNTL
+605 NGCIKPIFERIGKII
-620 SELWNEHLK
+620 SDLWNDHLK

-649 WDAIANLIGGIIEFL
+649 WDAIANLIGGIIVFL
-664 SPFISSLLERIGSV
+664 SPIISAILELVSGSIETWAEMVGSL
-678 VEYISTYIGMVADVL
+678 ADVL

-698 FIAGIFTGDWE
+698 FIAGVFTGDWE
-709 RAWNGVKEIFSS
+709 RAWNGLKEIFTG
-721 IWEGIKSLAKSAI
+721 IWDGMKAVARHGV
-734 NILIDT
+734 NILVDI

-774 LEKGGVLTSPTIAM
+774 LAKGGVLTSPTLAM

-796 HNPEIVTPQN
+796 QNPEIVTPQN
-806 ILRETIDASNG
+806 ILKETIDASNG

-846 VIAQSAKRGNDAYR
+846 VIAQSTKRGNDAYK

>member
-109 ETESLKKFGIVM
+109 ETESLKKFGVVM

-156 KATANAQGDFARTSG
+156 KATANAQGDFVRTSG

-231 ISGSMADASGSAGD
+231 ISGSIADASGSAGD
-245 LNNNIVDTSGS
+245 LNNNIGDASGS

-283 DASSSSGSGGIGGS
+283 DTSSSSGSGGTGGA
-297 GGGISGGLEIP
+297 ISGGLEIP
-308 DYTTQAEEGS
+308 DYTTQVEEGS
-318 LKLGKLGEALVNL
+318 LKLGKLGETLANL
-331 GESFGRLAKSLVDVL
+331 GQSFARLAKSLVNVL
-346 IPAFEAFYKAGLEK
+346 IPAFEAFYKNALEK
-360 PINAIGK
+360 AIKAIGDLINK
-367 LANEILKFLSG
+367 MLKFFGG
-378 ELDKWSNWLT
+378 ELDKWSDWLT
-388 ENKDQIATFAT
+388 KNKDQIVIFAT

-406 PLGLIVA
+406 PLTLIVA

-427 TLIGD
+427 TLIGN

-444 DLKDLST
+444 DLKDIST
-451 VLSILL
+451 ILSILL

-474 MKNDIDGNL
+474 MNNDIDGNL

-568 KANPVGAIIT
+568 KANPIGLIIT
-578 AIGLVVTAL
+578 AIGLVITAL

-595 GFRNWVMEFY
+595 GFRNWVIEFY
-605 NGCIKPVFEWIGNTL
+605 NGCIKPVFEWIGKTI

-642 WETIKTV
+642 WETVKTV
-649 WDAIANLIGGIIEFL
+649 WDAIANLIGGIIQFL
-664 SPFISSLLERIGSV
+664 SPIISAILELVSGAIDTWGDMVGSFV
-678 VEYISTYIGMVADVL
+678 DVL
-693 SGIID
+693 GGIID
-698 FIAGIFTGDWE
+698 FIAGVFTGDWE
-709 RAWNGVKEIFSS
+709 RVWNGLKEIFTG
-721 IWEGIKSLAKSAI
+721 IWDGMKAVAKGAV
-734 NILIDT
+734 NVLIDI

-796 HNPEIVTPQN
+796 QNPEIVTPQN

>member
-109 ETESLKKFGIVM
+109 ETESLKKFGVVM

-156 KATANAQGDFARTSG
+156 KATANAQGDFVRTSG

-231 ISGSMADASGSAGD
+231 ISNTLGDASGSAGD
-245 LNNNIVDTSGS
+245 LNNNIGDASGS

-283 DASSSSGSGGIGGS
+283 DTSSSSSSGTGGA
-297 GGGISGGLEIP
+297 ISGGLEIP
-308 DYTTQAEEGS
+308 DYTTQVEEGS
-318 LKLGKLGEALVNL
+318 LKLGKLGETLANL
-331 GESFGRLAKSLVDVL
+331 AQSFARLAKSLGDVL
-346 IPAFEAFYKAGLEK
+346 IPAFEAFYKTALEPAIK
-360 PINAIGK
+360 AIGN
-367 LANEILKFLSG
+367 LINEMLKFLGG
-378 ELDKWSNWLT
+378 ELDKWSDWLT
-388 ENKDQIATFAT
+388 KNKDQIVIFAT

-406 PLGLIVA
+406 PLSLIVA

-427 TLIGD
+427 TLIGN

-444 DLKDLST
+444 DLKDIST
-451 VLSILL
+451 ILSILL

-474 MKNDIDGNL
+474 MNNDIDGNL

-578 AIGLVVTAL
+578 AIGLVITAL

-595 GFRNWVMEFY
+595 GFRNWVIEFY
-605 NGCIKPVFEWIGNTL
+605 NGCIKPVFEWIGKTI

-649 WDAIANLIGGIIEFL
+649 WDAIANLIGGIIQFL
-664 SPFISSLLERIGSV
+664 SPIISAILELVSGAIDTWGDMVGSFV
-678 VEYISTYIGMVADVL
+678 DVL

-698 FIAGIFTGDWE
+698 FIAGVFTGDWE
-709 RAWNGVKEIFSS
+709 RVWNGLKEIFTG
-721 IWEGIKSLAKSAI
+721 IWDGMKAVAKGAV
-734 NILIDT
+734 NILIDI

>member
-109 ETESLKKFGIVM
+109 ETESLKKFGVVM

-156 KATANAQGDFARTSG
+156 KATANAQGDFVRTSG

-231 ISGSMADASGSAGD
+231 ISGTMADASGSAGD

-283 DASSSSGSGGIGGS
+283 DTSSSSSGSGGTG
-297 GGGISGGLEIP
+297 GGGIAGGLEIP
-308 DYTTQAEEGS
+308 DYTTQVEEGS
-318 LKLGKLGEALVNL
+318 LKLGKLGETLVNL
-331 GESFGRLAKSLVDVL
+331 AQSFARLAKSLGDVL
-346 IPAFEAFYKAGLEK
+346 IPAFEAFYKTALEPAIK
-360 PINAIGK
+360 AIGN
-367 LANEILKFLSG
+367 LINEMLKFLGG
-378 ELDKWSNWLT
+378 ELDKWSDWLT
-388 ENKDQIATFAT
+388 KNKDQIVIFAT

-413 EILRVAWDA
+413 EILRVAWEA

-444 DLKDLST
+444 DLKDIST
-451 VLSILL
+451 ILSILL
-457 AITSIKAGVEVG
+457 AITSIKAGVEVS
-469 KMFRS
+469 KIFRQ
-474 MKNDIDGNL
+474 MNNDISGNL
-483 IDKLAYL
+483 LDKLFYL
-490 EGYLTGDGKLSVGL
+490 DSFFNGDEGKILG
-504 TKFGNKFKSVFA
+504 FANKFKSAFA

-578 AIGLVVTAL
+578 AIGLVITAL

-605 NGCIKPVFEWIGNTL
+605 NGCIKPVFEWIGNTI

-649 WDAIANLIGGIIEFL
+649 WDAIANLIGGIIMFL
-664 SPFISSLLERIGSV
+664 SPIISAILELVSGAIDTWGDMVGSFV
-678 VEYISTYIGMVADVL
+678 DVL
-693 SGIID
+693 GGIID
-698 FIAGIFTGDWE
+698 FIAGVFTGDWE
-709 RAWNGVKEIFSS
+709 RAWNGLKEIFTG
-721 IWEGIKSLAKSAI
+721 IWDGMKAVAKGAV
-734 NILIDT
+734 NILIDI

-774 LEKGGVLTSPTIAM
+774 LAKGGVLTSPTVAM

-796 HNPEIVTPQN
+796 QNPEIVTPQN

>member
-109 ETESLKKFGIVM
+109 ETESLKKFGVVM

-156 KATANAQGDFARTSG
+156 KATANAQGDFVRTSG

-245 LNNNIVDTSGS
+245 LNNNIGNASGS

-283 DASSSSGSGGIGGS
+283 DTSSSSGSGGTGGT
-297 GGGISGGLEIP
+297 GGAISGGLEIP
-308 DYTTQAEEGS
+308 DYTTQVEEGS
-318 LKLGKLGEALVNL
+318 VKLGKLGETLVNL
-331 GESFGRLAKSLVDVL
+331 AQSFGRLAKSLWDTL
-346 IPAFEAFYKAGLEK
+346 IPAFEAFYKNGLEK
-360 PINAIGK
+360 ATKAIGN
-367 LANEILKFLSG
+367 LINEMLKFLGG

-388 ENKDQIATFAT
+388 ENKDQIAIFAT
-399 NLGRIVE
+399 NLGKIVE

-413 EILRVAWDA
+413 EILRVAWEA

-457 AITSIKAGVEVG
+457 AIVSIKAGVEVS
-469 KMFRS
+469 KIFRQ
-474 MKNDIDGNL
+474 MNNDISGNL
-483 IDKLAYL
+483 LDKLFYL
-490 EGYLTGDGKLSVGL
+490 DSFFNGDEGKILG
-504 TKFGNKFKSVFA
+504 FANKFKSAFA
-516 KIGAS
+516 KIGEAIA
-521 LSPITSGAMTAFS
+521 PITSGAMTAFS

-578 AIGLVVTAL
+578 AIGLVITAL

-595 GFRNWVMEFY
+595 DFRNWVTEFY
-605 NGCIKPVFEWIGNTL
+605 NGCIKPIFEQIGKTL

-642 WETIKTV
+642 WDTIKTV
-649 WDAIANLIGGIIEFL
+649 WDTIANLIGGIIEFL
-664 SPFISSLLERIGSV
+664 SPIISGILAEIGSV
-678 VEYISTYIGMVADVL
+678 VDYISTYIGMIADVL

-709 RAWNGVKEIFSS
+709 RAWEGVKEIFSS

-740 VNGIIKGLNK
+740 VNGIIRGLNK

>member
-20 QNVVN
+20 QNVVD

-42 IWSFGMSELTAK
+42 IQSFGMSELTAK

-69 AMKDGKNMSLQLTA
+69 ALKDGKNMSLQLTA

-121 TEANLSAFALSRGIT
+121 TEANLSAFALSKGIT

-156 KATANAQGDFARTSG
+156 KSTANAQGDFARTSG
-171 SWANQVRVLKE
+171 SWANQVRILKE
-182 QFNQLLGILGKGLI
+182 QFSQLLGILGKGLI

-231 ISGSMADASGSAGD
+231 ISNTLGNASGSAGD
-245 LNNNIVDTSGS
+245 LNDNIGDTSGS

-283 DASSSSGSGGIGGS
+283 DTSSGGTSGTG
-297 GGGISGGLEIP
+297 GGGISGELEIP
-308 DYTTQAEEGS
+308 DYTTQVEEGS
-318 LKLGKLGEALVNL
+318 LKLGKLGETLANL
-331 GESFGRLAKSLVDVL
+331 AKSFARLAKSLGDVL
-346 IPAFEAFYKAGLEK
+346 IPAFEAFYKTALERAIK
-360 PINAIGK
+360 AIGD
-367 LANEILKFLSG
+367 LINEMLKFLGG
-378 ELDKWSNWLT
+378 ELDKWSDWLT
-388 ENKDQIATFAT
+388 KNKDQIVIFAT

-406 PLGLIVA
+406 PLALIVS
-413 EILRVAWDA
+413 EILRVAWEA

-427 TLIGD
+427 TLIGN

-437 GDAIINM
+437 ADAIINM
-444 DLKDLST
+444 DLKDIST
-451 VLSILL
+451 ILSILL

-474 MKNDIDGNL
+474 MNNDIDGNL

-578 AIGLVVTAL
+578 AIGLVITAL

-605 NGCIKPVFEWIGNTL
+605 NGCIKPVFEWIGKTI

-649 WDAIANLIGGIIEFL
+649 WDAIANLIGGILVFL
-664 SPFISSLLERIGSV
+664 SPIISGILARIGSV
-678 VEYISTYIGMVADVL
+678 VEYISTYIGMIADVL

-698 FIAGIFTGDWE
+698 FIAGVFTGDWE
-709 RAWNGVKEIFSS
+709 RVWNGVKEIFSS
-721 IWEGIKSLAKSAI
+721 IWEGIKKLAKSAI
-734 NILIDT
+734 NTFANT
-740 VNGIIKGLNK
+740 VNGIIRGLNK

-769 PLIPR
+769 PLIPT
-774 LEKGGVLTSPTIAM
+774 LAKGGVLTSPTIAM

>member
-1 MLKKFGSQAIQ
+1 
-12 TASDLEEV
+12 
-20 QNVVN
+20 
-25 VSFGSMA
+25 MA

-42 IWSFGMSELTAK
+42 IQSFGMSELTAK

-69 AMKDGKNMSLQLTA
+69 ALKDGKNMSLQLTA
-83 LAGDMASFYN
+83 LSGDMASFYN

-109 ETESLKKFGIVM
+109 ETESLKKFGVVM
-121 TEANLSAFALSRGIT
+121 TEANLSAFALSKGIT

-156 KATANAQGDFARTSG
+156 KSTANAQGDFARTSG
-171 SWANQVRVLKE
+171 SWANQVRILKE

-231 ISGSMADASGSAGD
+231 ISNTLGNASGSAGD
-245 LNNNIVDTSGS
+245 LKDNIGDTSGS

-283 DASSSSGSGGIGGS
+283 DASSSSGSGGTG
-297 GGGISGGLEIP
+297 GGGISGELEIP
-308 DYTTQAEEGS
+308 DYTTQVEEGS
-318 LKLGKLGEALVNL
+318 LKLGKLGETLANL
-331 GESFGRLAKSLVDVL
+331 AKSFARLAKSLGDVL
-346 IPAFEAFYKAGLEK
+346 IPAFEAFYKTALERAIK
-360 PINAIGK
+360 AIGD
-367 LANEILKFLSG
+367 LINEMLKFLGG
-378 ELDKWSNWLT
+378 ELDKWSDWLT
-388 ENKDQIATFAT
+388 KNKDQIVIFAT

-406 PLGLIVA
+406 PLALIVS
-413 EILRVAWDA
+413 EILRVAWEA

-427 TLIGD
+427 TLIGN

-437 GDAIINM
+437 ADAIINM

-451 VLSILL
+451 ILSILL
-457 AITSIKAGVEVG
+457 AIVSIKAGTEVS
-469 KMFRS
+469 KIFRQ
-474 MKNDIDGNL
+474 MNNDIDGNL
-483 IDKLAYL
+483 IDKLFYL
-490 EGYLTGDGKLSVGL
+490 DSFFNGDEGKILAFS
-504 TKFGNKFKSVFA
+504 NKFKSAFA
-516 KIGAS
+516 SIGNAIA
-521 LSPITSGAMTAFS
+521 PITDGAMTAFS

-544 GALTKLKATLAGIG
+544 GALTKLKATIAGIG
-558 GGVKGLFTIL
+558 GGVKGLFSIIS
-568 KANPVGAIIT
+568 ANPIGAIVA
-578 AIGLVVTAL
+578 AIGLVITAL

-595 GFRNWVMEFY
+595 GFRNWVTEFY
-605 NGCIKPVFEWIGNTL
+605 NGCIKPIFERIGKII
-620 SELWNEHLK
+620 SDLWNDHLK

-649 WDAIANLIGGIIEFL
+649 WDAIANLIGGIIVFL
-664 SPFISSLLERIGSV
+664 SPIISAILELVSGSIETWAEMVGSL
-678 VEYISTYIGMVADVL
+678 ADVL

-698 FIAGIFTGDWE
+698 FIAGVFTGDWE
-709 RAWNGVKEIFSS
+709 RAWNGLKEIFTG
-721 IWEGIKSLAKSAI
+721 IWDGMKAVARHGV
-734 NILIDT
+734 NILVDI

-774 LEKGGVLTSPTIAM
+774 LAKGGVLTSPTLAM

-796 HNPEIVTPQN
+796 QNPEIVTPQN
-806 ILRETIDASNG
+806 ILKETIDASNG

-846 VIAQSAKRGNDAYR
+846 VIAQSTKRGNDSYK

>member
-54 QTASTFMAMANGMGL
+54 RTASTFMAMANGMGL

-156 KATANAQGDFARTSG
+156 KATANAQGDFVRTSG

-231 ISGSMADASGSAGD
+231 ISNTLGNASGSAGD
-245 LNNNIVDTSGS
+245 LNDNIGDASGS

-283 DASSSSGSGGIGGS
+283 DTSSSSSSGTS
-297 GGGISGGLEIP
+297 GGISGGLEIP
-308 DYTTQAEEGS
+308 DYTTQVEEGS
-318 LKLGKLGEALVNL
+318 LKLGKLGETLVSL
-331 GESFGRLAKSLVDVL
+331 AQSFGRLAKSLGDVL
-346 IPAFEAFYKAGLEK
+346 IPAFEAFYKTALEPAIK
-360 PINAIGK
+360 AIGN
-367 LANEILKFLSG
+367 LINEMLKFLGG
-378 ELDKWSNWLT
+378 ELDKWSDWLT
-388 ENKDQIATFAT
+388 KNKDQIVIFAT

-406 PLGLIVA
+406 PLSLIVA
-413 EILRVAWDA
+413 EILKVAWDA

-427 TLIGD
+427 SLIGD

-437 GDAIINM
+437 ADAIINM
-444 DLKDLST
+444 DLKDIST
-451 VLSILL
+451 ILSILL

-474 MKNDIDGNL
+474 MNNDIDGNL

-578 AIGLVVTAL
+578 AIGLVITAL

-605 NGCIKPVFEWIGNTL
+605 NGCIKPVFEWIGNTI
-620 SELWNEHLK
+620 SKLWNEHLK

-649 WDAIANLIGGIIEFL
+649 WDAIANLIGVIIQFL
-664 SPFISSLLERIGSV
+664 SPIISAILELVSGAIDTWGDMVGSFV
-678 VEYISTYIGMVADVL
+678 DVL
-693 SGIID
+693 GGIID
-698 FIAGIFTGDWE
+698 FIAGVFTGDWE
-709 RAWNGVKEIFSS
+709 RVWNGLKEIFTG
-721 IWEGIKSLAKSAI
+721 IWDGMKAVAKGAV
-734 NILIDT
+734 NILIDI

-846 VIAQSAKRGNDAYR
+846 VIAQSTKRGNDAYK

>member
-54 QTASTFMAMANGMGL
+54 RTASTFMAMANGMGL

-109 ETESLKKFGIVM
+109 ETESLKKFGVVM

-231 ISGSMADASGSAGD
+231 ISNTLGNASGSAGD
-245 LNNNIVDTSGS
+245 LNDNIGDASGS

-283 DASSSSGSGGIGGS
+283 DTSSSSSSGTGGA
-297 GGGISGGLEIP
+297 ISGGLEIP
-308 DYTTQAEEGS
+308 DYTTQVEEGS
-318 LKLGKLGEALVNL
+318 LKLGKLGETLANL
-331 GESFGRLAKSLVDVL
+331 AQSFARLAKSLGDVL
-346 IPAFEAFYKAGLEK
+346 IPAFEAFYKTALEPAIK
-360 PINAIGK
+360 AIGN
-367 LANEILKFLSG
+367 LINEMLKFLGG
-378 ELDKWSNWLT
+378 ELDKWSDWLT
-388 ENKDQIATFAT
+388 KNKDQIVIFAT

-427 TLIGD
+427 TLIGN

-444 DLKDLST
+444 DLKDIST
-451 VLSILL
+451 ILSILL
-457 AITSIKAGVEVG
+457 AIVSVKAGTEVS
-469 KMFRS
+469 KIFRQ
-474 MKNDIDGNL
+474 MNNDISGNL
-483 IDKLAYL
+483 LDKLFYL
-490 EGYLTGDGKLSVGL
+490 DSFFNGDEGKILG
-504 TKFGNKFKSVFA
+504 FANKFKSAFA
-516 KIGAS
+516 KIGEAIA
-521 LSPITSGAMTAFS
+521 PITSGAMTAFS

-578 AIGLVVTAL
+578 AIGLVITAL

-605 NGCIKPVFEWIGNTL
+605 NGCIKPVFEWIGNTI

-649 WDAIANLIGGIIEFL
+649 WDAIANLIGGILVFL
-664 SPFISSLLERIGSV
+664 SPIISGILARIGNV

-698 FIAGIFTGDWE
+698 FIAGVFTGDWE
-709 RAWNGVKEIFSS
+709 RVWNGVKEIFSS
-721 IWEGIKSLAKSAI
+721 IWEGIKKLAKSAVNALA
-734 NILIDT
+734 NI
-740 VNGIIKGLNK
+740 VNGIIRGLNK

-769 PLIPR
+769 PLIPT
-774 LEKGGVLTSPTIAM
+774 LAKGGVLTSPTVAM

>member
-109 ETESLKKFGIVM
+109 ETESLKKFGVVM

-156 KATANAQGDFARTSG
+156 KATANAQGDFVRTSG

-231 ISGSMADASGSAGD
+231 ISNTLGNASGSAGD
-245 LNNNIVDTSGS
+245 LNNNIGDASGS

-283 DASSSSGSGGIGGS
+283 DTSSSSGTSGT

-308 DYTTQAEEGS
+308 DYTTQVEEGS
-318 LKLGKLGEALVNL
+318 LKLGKLGETLVNL
-331 GESFGRLAKSLVDVL
+331 AQSFGRLAKSLWDTL
-346 IPAFEAFYKAGLEK
+346 IPAFEAFYKNGLEK
-360 PINAIGK
+360 ATKAIGN
-367 LANEILKFLSG
+367 LINEMLKFLGG
-378 ELDKWSNWLT
+378 ELDKWSDWLT
-388 ENKDQIATFAT
+388 KNKDQIAIFAT
-399 NLGRIVE
+399 NLGKIVE

-427 TLIGD
+427 SLIGD

-474 MKNDIDGNL
+474 MNNDIDGNL

-504 TKFGNKFKSVFA
+504 TKFGNKFKSIFA

-578 AIGLVVTAL
+578 AIGLVITAL

-595 GFRNWVMEFY
+595 GFRNWVIEFY
-605 NGCIKPVFEWIGNTL
+605 NGCIKPVFEWIGNTV

-649 WDAIANLIGGIIEFL
+649 WDAIANLIGGIIQFL
-664 SPFISSLLERIGSV
+664 SPIISAILELVSGAIDTWGDMVGSFV
-678 VEYISTYIGMVADVL
+678 DVL
-693 SGIID
+693 GGIID
-698 FIAGIFTGDWE
+698 FIAGVFTGDWE
-709 RAWNGVKEIFSS
+709 RVWNGLKEIFTG
-721 IWEGIKSLAKSAI
+721 IWDGMKAVAKGAV
-734 NILIDT
+734 NILIDI

>member
-101 ALNSIFTG
+101 ALNSVFTG

-156 KATANAQGDFARTSG
+156 KSTANAQGDFVRTSG

-231 ISGSMADASGSAGD
+231 ISNTLGNASGSAGD
-245 LNNNIVDTSGS
+245 LNDNIGDASGS

-283 DASSSSGSGGIGGS
+283 DTSSSSGSGGTGGA
-297 GGGISGGLEIP
+297 ISGGLEIP
-308 DYTTQAEEGS
+308 DYTTQVEEGS
-318 LKLGKLGEALVNL
+318 VKLGKLGETLTNL
-331 GESFGRLAKSLVDVL
+331 AQSFGRLAKSLWDTL
-346 IPAFEAFYKAGLEK
+346 IPAFEAFYKNGLEK
-360 PINAIGK
+360 ATKAIGN
-367 LANEILKFLSG
+367 LINEMLKFLGG

-388 ENKDQIATFAT
+388 ENKDQIAIFAT

-413 EILRVAWDA
+413 EILRVAWEA

-444 DLKDLST
+444 DLKDIST
-451 VLSILL
+451 ILSILL
-457 AITSIKAGVEVG
+457 AITSIKAGVEVS
-469 KMFRS
+469 KIFRQ
-474 MKNDIDGNL
+474 MNNDISGNL
-483 IDKLAYL
+483 LDKLFYL
-490 EGYLTGDGKLSVGL
+490 DSFFNGDEGKILG
-504 TKFGNKFKSVFA
+504 FANKFKSAFA
-516 KIGAS
+516 KIGEAIA
-521 LSPITSGAMTAFS
+521 PITSGAMTAFS

-578 AIGLVVTAL
+578 AIGLVITAL

-605 NGCIKPVFEWIGNTL
+605 NGCIKPVFEWISKTI

-664 SPFISSLLERIGSV
+664 SPIISGILARIGNV
-678 VEYISTYIGMVADVL
+678 VEYISIYIGMVADVL

-698 FIAGIFTGDWE
+698 FIAGVFTGDWE
-709 RAWNGVKEIFSS
+709 RAWEGVKEIFSS
-721 IWEGIKSLAKSAI
+721 IWEGIKKLAKSAI
-734 NILIDT
+734 NALANI
-740 VNGIIKGLNK
+740 VNGIIRGLNK

-769 PLIPR
+769 PLIPT
-774 LEKGGVLTSPTIAM
+774 LAKGGVLTSPTIAM

-796 HNPEIVTPQN
+796 QNPEIVTPQN

>member
-20 QNVVN
+20 QNVVD

-42 IWSFGMSELTAK
+42 IQSFGMSELTAK

-69 AMKDGKNMSLQLTA
+69 ALKDGKNMSLQLTA
-83 LAGDMASFYN
+83 LSGDMASFYN

-101 ALNSIFTG
+101 ALNSVFTG

-121 TEANLSAFALSRGIT
+121 TEANLNAFALSKGIT

-156 KATANAQGDFARTSG
+156 KSTANAQGDFARTSG
-171 SWANQVRVLKE
+171 SWANQVRILKE
-182 QFNQLLGILGKGLI
+182 QFSQLLGILGKGLI

-231 ISGSMADASGSAGD
+231 ISGTLGNASSSAGD
-245 LNNNIVDTSGS
+245 LNDNIGDTSSG

-283 DASSSSGSGGIGGS
+283 DTSSNSGSGGTG

-308 DYTTQAEEGS
+308 DYTTQVEEGS
-318 LKLGKLGEALVNL
+318 LKLGKLGETLANL
-331 GESFGRLAKSLVDVL
+331 AQSFARLAKSLGDVL
-346 IPAFEAFYKAGLEK
+346 IPAFEAFYKTALERAIK
-360 PINAIGK
+360 AIGD
-367 LANEILKFLSG
+367 LINEMLKFLGG
-378 ELDKWSNWLT
+378 ELDKWSDWLT
-388 ENKDQIATFAT
+388 KNKDQIVIFAT

-406 PLGLIVA
+406 PLALIVT
-413 EILRVAWDA
+413 EILRVAWEA

-427 TLIGD
+427 TLIGN

-437 GDAIINM
+437 ADAIINM
-444 DLKDLST
+444 DLKDIST
-451 VLSILL
+451 ILSILL

-474 MKNDIDGNL
+474 MNKDIDGNL

-516 KIGAS
+516 GIGKA
-521 LSPITSGAMTAFS
+521 LTPITAGAMTAFS
-534 ATLNQIGASG
+534 GTLNQIGASG
-544 GALTKLKATLAGIG
+544 GLLLKLKATIAGIG
-558 GGVKGLFTIL
+558 GGIKGLFSIIT
-568 KANPVGAIIT
+568 ANPIGAIVA
-578 AIGLVVTAL
+578 AIGLVIAAL

-595 GFRNWVMEFY
+595 GFRNWVINFY
-605 NGCIKPVFEWIGNTL
+605 NGVIKPIFERIGKII
-620 SELWNEHLK
+620 SDLWNNHLK

-649 WDAIANLIGGIIEFL
+649 WDAIANLIGGIIVFL
-664 SPFISSLLERIGSV
+664 SPIISAILELVAGSIETWAEIV
-678 VEYISTYIGMVADVL
+678 GAIADIL
-693 SGIID
+693 GGIID
-698 FIAGIFTGDWE
+698 FIAGVFTGDWE
-709 RAWNGVKEIFSS
+709 RAWNGLKDIFAGV
-721 IWEGIKSLAKSAI
+721 WDGIKAI
-734 NILIDT
+734 TRQGVNIIVDI
-740 VNGIIKGLNK
+740 VNGVIKGLNK
-750 IHLPNWE
+750 IHLPNWG

-796 HNPEIVTPQN
+796 QNPEIVTPQN

-846 VIAQSAKRGNDAYR
+846 VIAQSTKRGNDAYK
-860 KRTGY
+860 KRTGH

>member
-109 ETESLKKFGIVM
+109 ETESLKKFGVVM

-156 KATANAQGDFARTSG
+156 KATANAQGDFVRTSG

-245 LNNNIVDTSGS
+245 LNNNIGDASGS

-283 DASSSSGSGGIGGS
+283 DTSSSSSSGSGGT
-297 GGGISGGLEIP
+297 GGGISSGLEIP
-308 DYTTQAEEGS
+308 DYTTQVEEGS
-318 LKLGKLGEALVNL
+318 VKLGKLGETLTNL
-331 GESFGRLAKSLVDVL
+331 AQSFARLAKSLWDTL
-346 IPAFEAFYKAGLEK
+346 IPAFEAFYKNGLEK
-360 PINAIGK
+360 ATKAIGN
-367 LANEILKFLSG
+367 LINEMLKFLGG
-378 ELDKWSNWLT
+378 ELDKWSDWLT
-388 ENKDQIATFAT
+388 ENKDQIAIFAT
-399 NLGRIVE
+399 NLGKIVE

-457 AITSIKAGVEVG
+457 AIVSVKAGTEVS
-469 KMFRS
+469 KIFRQ
-474 MKNDIDGNL
+474 MNNDISGNL
-483 IDKLAYL
+483 LDKLFYL
-490 EGYLTGDGKLSVGL
+490 DSFFNGDEGKILG
-504 TKFGNKFKSVFA
+504 FANKFKAAFA
-516 KIGAS
+516 KIGAAIA
-521 LSPITSGAMTAFS
+521 PITSGAMTAFS

-544 GALTKLKATLAGIG
+544 GALTKLKATIAGIG

-578 AIGLVVTAL
+578 AIGLVITAL

-649 WDAIANLIGGIIEFL
+649 WDAIANLIGGIIQFL
-664 SPFISSLLERIGSV
+664 SPIISAILELVSGAIDTWGDMVGSFV
-678 VEYISTYIGMVADVL
+678 DVL
-693 SGIID
+693 GGIID
-698 FIAGIFTGDWE
+698 FIAGVFTGDWE
-709 RAWNGVKEIFSS
+709 RAWNGLKEIFTG
-721 IWEGIKSLAKSAI
+721 IWDGMKAVARGAV
-734 NILIDT
+734 NILIDI

-796 HNPEIVTPQN
+796 QNPEIVTPQN

>member
-101 ALNSIFTG
+101 ALNSVFTG

-245 LNNNIVDTSGS
+245 LNNNIGDASGS

-283 DASSSSGSGGIGGS
+283 DTSSSSSSGS

-346 IPAFEAFYKAGLEK
+346 IPAFESFYKTALEK

-367 LANEILKFLSG
+367 LANDILKFLSG
-378 ELDKWSNWLT
+378 ELDKWSDWLT

-413 EILRVAWDA
+413 EILRVAWEA

-444 DLKDLST
+444 DLKDIST
-451 VLSILL
+451 ILSILL
-457 AITSIKAGVEVG
+457 AITSIKAGVEVS

-504 TKFGNKFKSVFA
+504 TKFGNKFKSAFA

-544 GALTKLKATLAGIG
+544 GALTKLKATIAGIG
-558 GGVKGLFTIL
+558 GGIKGLFTIL
-568 KANPVGAIIT
+568 RANPIGLIIT

-595 GFRNWVMEFY
+595 GFRNWVTEFY
-605 NGCIKPVFEWIGNTL
+605 NGCIKPIFEKISKTI

-642 WETIKTV
+642 WETVKTV
-649 WDAIANLIGGIIEFL
+649 WDAIANLIGGIIQFL
-664 SPFISSLLERIGSV
+664 SPIISAILELVSGAIDTWGDMVGSFV
-678 VEYISTYIGMVADVL
+678 DVL
-693 SGIID
+693 GGIID
-698 FIAGIFTGDWE
+698 FIAGVFTGDWE
-709 RAWNGVKEIFSS
+709 RAWNGLKEIFTG
-721 IWEGIKSLAKSAI
+721 IWDGMKAVARGAV
-734 NILIDT
+734 NILIDI

>member
-20 QNVVN
+20 QNVVD

-42 IWSFGMSELTAK
+42 IQSFGMSELTAK

-83 LAGDMASFYN
+83 LTGDMASFYN

-101 ALNSIFTG
+101 ALNSVFTG

-121 TEANLSAFALSRGIT
+121 TEANLNAFALSKGIT

-156 KATANAQGDFARTSG
+156 KSTANAQGDFARTSG
-171 SWANQVRVLKE
+171 SWANQVRILKE
-182 QFNQLLGILGKGLI
+182 QFSQLLGILGKGLI

-231 ISGSMADASGSAGD
+231 ISGTLGNASSSAGD
-245 LNNNIVDTSGS
+245 LNDNIGDTSSG

-283 DASSSSGSGGIGGS
+283 DTSSNSGSGGTG

-308 DYTTQAEEGS
+308 DYTTQVEEGS
-318 LKLGKLGEALVNL
+318 LKLGKLGETLANL
-331 GESFGRLAKSLVDVL
+331 AQSFARLAKSLGDVL
-346 IPAFEAFYKAGLEK
+346 IPAFEAFYKTALERAIK
-360 PINAIGK
+360 AIGD
-367 LANEILKFLSG
+367 LINEMLKFLGG
-378 ELDKWSNWLT
+378 ELDKWSDWLT
-388 ENKDQIATFAT
+388 KNKDQIVIFAT

-406 PLGLIVA
+406 PLTLIVT
-413 EILRVAWDA
+413 EILRVAWEA

-427 TLIGD
+427 TLIGN

-437 GDAIINM
+437 ADAIINM
-444 DLKDLST
+444 DLKDIST
-451 VLSILL
+451 ILSILL

-474 MKNDIDGNL
+474 MNKDIDGNL

-516 KIGAS
+516 GIGKA
-521 LSPITSGAMTAFS
+521 LTPITAGAMTAFS
-534 ATLNQIGASG
+534 GTLNQIGASG
-544 GALTKLKATLAGIG
+544 GLLLKLKATIAGIG
-558 GGVKGLFTIL
+558 GGIKGLFSIIT
-568 KANPVGAIIT
+568 ANPIGAIVA
-578 AIGLVVTAL
+578 AIGLVIAAL

-595 GFRNWVMEFY
+595 GFRNWVINFY
-605 NGCIKPVFEWIGNTL
+605 NGVIKPIFERIGKII
-620 SELWNEHLK
+620 SDLWNNHLK

-649 WDAIANLIGGIIEFL
+649 WDAIANLIGGIIVFL
-664 SPFISSLLERIGSV
+664 SPIISAILELVAGSIETWAEIV
-678 VEYISTYIGMVADVL
+678 GAIADIL
-693 SGIID
+693 GGIID
-698 FIAGIFTGDWE
+698 FIAGVFTGDWE
-709 RAWNGVKEIFSS
+709 RAWNGLKDIFAGV
-721 IWEGIKSLAKSAI
+721 WDGIKAI
-734 NILIDT
+734 TRQGVNIIVDI
-740 VNGIIKGLNK
+740 VNGVIKGLNK
-750 IHLPNWE
+750 IHLPNWG

-796 HNPEIVTPQN
+796 QNPEIVTPQN

-846 VIAQSAKRGNDAYR
+846 VIAQSTKRGNDAYK
-860 KRTGY
+860 KRTGH

>member
-20 QNVVN
+20 QNVVD

-42 IWSFGMSELTAK
+42 IQSFGMSELTAK

-69 AMKDGKNMSLQLTA
+69 ALKDGKNMSLQLTA

-101 ALNSIFTG
+101 ALNSVFTG

-121 TEANLSAFALSRGIT
+121 TEANLNAFALSKGIT

-156 KATANAQGDFARTSG
+156 KSTANAQGDFARTSG
-171 SWANQVRVLKE
+171 SWANQVRILKE

-231 ISGSMADASGSAGD
+231 ISNTLGNASGSAGD
-245 LNNNIVDTSGS
+245 LKDNIGDTSGN

-283 DASSSSGSGGIGGS
+283 DVSSSSGSGGTG

-308 DYTTQAEEGS
+308 DYTTQVEEGS
-318 LKLGKLGEALVNL
+318 LKLGKLGETLANL
-331 GESFGRLAKSLVDVL
+331 AQSFARLAKSLGDVL
-346 IPAFEAFYKAGLEK
+346 IPAFEAFYKTALERAIK
-360 PINAIGK
+360 AIGD
-367 LANEILKFLSG
+367 LINEMLKFLGG
-378 ELDKWSNWLT
+378 ELDKWSDWLT
-388 ENKDQIATFAT
+388 KNKDQIVIFAT

-406 PLGLIVA
+406 PLALIVT
-413 EILRVAWDA
+413 EILRVAWEA

-427 TLIGD
+427 TLIGN

-437 GDAIINM
+437 ADAIINM
-444 DLKDLST
+444 DLKDIST
-451 VLSILL
+451 ILSILL

-474 MKNDIDGNL
+474 MNNDIDGNL

-504 TKFGNKFKSVFA
+504 TKFSNKFKSVFA
-516 KIGAS
+516 GIGKA
-521 LSPITSGAMTAFS
+521 LTPITAGAMTAFS
-534 ATLNQIGASG
+534 GTLNQIGASG
-544 GALTKLKATLAGIG
+544 GLLLKLKATIAGIG
-558 GGVKGLFTIL
+558 GGIKGLFS
-568 KANPVGAIIT
+568 IIT
-578 AIGLVVTAL
+578 ANPIGAIVAAIGLIITAL

-595 GFRNWVMEFY
+595 GFRNWVTEFY
-605 NGCIKPVFEWIGNTL
+605 NGCIKPIFERIGKII

-649 WDAIANLIGGIIEFL
+649 WDAIANLIGGIIVFL
-664 SPFISSLLERIGSV
+664 SPIISAILELVSGSIETWAEMVGSL
-678 VEYISTYIGMVADVL
+678 ADVL

-698 FIAGIFTGDWE
+698 FIAGVFTGDWE
-709 RAWNGVKEIFSS
+709 RAWNGLKEIFTG
-721 IWEGIKSLAKSAI
+721 IWDGMKAVARHGV
-734 NILIDT
+734 NILVDI

-774 LEKGGVLTSPTIAM
+774 LAKGGVLTSPTIAM

-796 HNPEIVTPQN
+796 QNPEIVTPQN
-806 ILRETIDASNG
+806 ILKETIDASNG

-846 VIAQSAKRGNDAYR
+846 VIAQSTKRGNDAYK

>member
-109 ETESLKKFGIVM
+109 ETESLKKFGVVM

-156 KATANAQGDFARTSG
+156 KATANAQGDFIRTSG

-245 LNNNIVDTSGS
+245 LNNNIGDASGS

-283 DASSSSGSGGIGGS
+283 DTSSSSGSGGTS
-297 GGGISGGLEIP
+297 GGISGGLEIP
-308 DYTTQAEEGS
+308 DYTTQVEEGS
-318 LKLGKLGEALVNL
+318 VKLGKLGETLVNL
-331 GESFGRLAKSLVDVL
+331 AQSFARLAKSLWDVL
-346 IPAFEAFYKAGLEK
+346 IPAFEAFYKNGLEK
-360 PINAIGK
+360 ATKAIGDLINK
-367 LANEILKFLSG
+367 MLKFLGG
-378 ELDKWSNWLT
+378 ELDKWSDWLT
-388 ENKDQIATFAT
+388 ENKDQIAIFAT

-413 EILRVAWDA
+413 EILRVAWEA

-457 AITSIKAGVEVG
+457 AITSIKAGVEVS
-469 KMFRS
+469 KIFRQ
-474 MKNDIDGNL
+474 MNNDISGNL
-483 IDKLAYL
+483 LDKLFYL
-490 EGYLTGDGKLSVGL
+490 DSFFNGDEGKILG
-504 TKFGNKFKSVFA
+504 FANKFKSAFA
-516 KIGAS
+516 KIGEAIA
-521 LSPITSGAMTAFS
+521 PITSGAMTAFS

-568 KANPVGAIIT
+568 RANPIGAIIT
-578 AIGLVVTAL
+578 AIGLVITAL

-605 NGCIKPVFEWIGNTL
+605 NGCIKPVFEQISKTI
-620 SELWNEHLK
+620 SKVWNEHLK

-649 WDAIANLIGGIIEFL
+649 WDAIANLIGGIIQFL
-664 SPFISSLLERIGSV
+664 SPIISAILELVSGAVDTWGDMIGSFV
-678 VEYISTYIGMVADVL
+678 DVL
-693 SGIID
+693 GGIID
-698 FIAGIFTGDWE
+698 FIAGVFTGDWE
-709 RAWNGVKEIFSS
+709 RAWNGLKEIFTG
-721 IWEGIKSLAKSAI
+721 IWDGMKAVARGAV
-734 NILIDT
+734 NILIDI

>member
-20 QNVVN
+20 QNVVD

-42 IWSFGMSELTAK
+42 IQSFGMSELTAK

-69 AMKDGKNMSLQLTA
+69 ALKDGKNMSLQLTA
-83 LAGDMASFYN
+83 LSGDMASFYN

-101 ALNSIFTG
+101 ALNSVFTG

-121 TEANLSAFALSRGIT
+121 TEANLNAFALSKGIT

-156 KATANAQGDFARTSG
+156 KSTANAQGDFARTSG
-171 SWANQVRVLKE
+171 SWANQVRILKE
-182 QFNQLLGILGKGLI
+182 QFSQLLGILGKGLI

-231 ISGSMADASGSAGD
+231 ISGTLGNASSSAGD
-245 LNNNIVDTSGS
+245 LNDNIGDTSSG

-283 DASSSSGSGGIGGS
+283 DTSSNSGSGGTG

-308 DYTTQAEEGS
+308 DYTTQVEEGS
-318 LKLGKLGEALVNL
+318 LKLGKLGETLANL
-331 GESFGRLAKSLVDVL
+331 AQSFARLAKSLGDVL
-346 IPAFEAFYKAGLEK
+346 IPAFEAFYKTALERAIK
-360 PINAIGK
+360 AIGD
-367 LANEILKFLSG
+367 LINEMLKFLGG
-378 ELDKWSNWLT
+378 ELDKWSDWLT
-388 ENKDQIATFAT
+388 KNKDQIVIFAT

-406 PLGLIVA
+406 PLALIVT
-413 EILRVAWDA
+413 EILRVAWEA

-427 TLIGD
+427 TLIGN

-437 GDAIINM
+437 ADAIINM
-444 DLKDLST
+444 DLKDIST
-451 VLSILL
+451 ILSILL

-474 MKNDIDGNL
+474 MNKDIDGNL

-516 KIGAS
+516 GIGKA
-521 LSPITSGAMTAFS
+521 LTPITAGAMTAFS
-534 ATLNQIGASG
+534 GTLNQIGASG
-544 GALTKLKATLAGIG
+544 GALTKLKATIAGIG

-568 KANPVGAIIT
+568 KANPIGLIIT
-578 AIGLVVTAL
+578 AIGLVITAL

-595 GFRNWVMEFY
+595 GFRNWVTEFY
-605 NGCIKPVFEWIGNTL
+605 NGCIKPIFERIGKII
-620 SELWNEHLK
+620 SDLWNNHLK

-649 WDAIANLIGGIIEFL
+649 WDAIANLIGGIIVFL
-664 SPFISSLLERIGSV
+664 SPIISAILELVAGSIETWAEIV
-678 VEYISTYIGMVADVL
+678 GAIADIL
-693 SGIID
+693 GGIID
-698 FIAGIFTGDWE
+698 FIAGVFTGDWE
-709 RAWNGVKEIFSS
+709 RAWNGLKDIFAGV
-721 IWEGIKSLAKSAI
+721 WDGIKAI
-734 NILIDT
+734 TRQGVNIIVDI
-740 VNGIIKGLNK
+740 VNGVIKGLNK
-750 IHLPNWE
+750 IHLPNWG

-796 HNPEIVTPQN
+796 QNPEIVTPQN

-846 VIAQSAKRGNDAYR
+846 VIAQSTKRGNDAYK
-860 KRTGY
+860 KRTGH